1 MYLTKMTNNDV
12 KNVREEGLDKFYT
25 IPTIAKQCIDKVD

>member
-1 MYLTKMTNNDV
+1 MYLTKMKNNAV

-25 IPTIAKQCIDKVD
+25 IPTIANNILTK